1 MIHRTIH
8 AHTNSDTALMTEGSI
23 VKSILFFSI
32 PLILG
37 NFLQQM
43 YNTVDSIIVGNYV
56 GSGALAA
63 VGSSA
68 SLIFLIIAF
77 SQGLS
82 VGSGV
87 IVAQYLGAGDK
98 RGVNLAV
105 HTALAISVL
114 VGLLMTVGGIVFTR
128 PLLVWMDTPE
138 SIMPEAVE
146 YLQLY
151 CAGMLFGTIY
161 NMAAGIMNAAGN
173 SKRSL
178 IYLGVAAVTNIVL
191 DVVLIVWFKMGVAG
205 AAWATN
211 ISQLVSAVLA
221 MAFLMRTSADYK
233 VDLKHL
239 VIRKKMASRIVA
251 IGLPTGIQNMV
262 ISLSNVLIQSS
273 VNVFGASAIAGF
285 GAFLK
290 IDGFNVLPI
299 LSLSMAI
306 TTFVGQ
312 NYGANRM
319 DRVNKGVYITIAMG
333 MAYTIVASALMLM
346 YSEPIMRMF
355 SQEKE
360 VIACGQLAMWYFCPF
375 YWVLSI
381 LHTLGG
387 TMRGFGKSIPPMV
400 ILLIAMCLFR
410 IVWLQAILPH
420 FPSTDCIFVLYPV
433 SWVLGAVMM
442 VWYTKQT
449 GLLRQKDTSAML
461 CQAA

>member
-1 MIHRTIH
+1 M
-8 AHTNSDTALMTEGSI
+8 
-23 VKSILFFSI
+23 
-32 PLILG
+32 
-37 NFLQQM
+37 
-43 YNTVDSIIVGNYV
+43 
-56 GSGALAA
+56 
-63 VGSSA
+63 
-68 SLIFLIIAF
+68 
-77 SQGLS
+77 
-82 VGSGV
+82 
-87 IVAQYLGAGDK
+87 AG
-98 RGVNLAV
+98 
-105 HTALAISVL
+105 
-114 VGLLMTVGGIVFTR
+114 
-128 PLLVWMDTPE
+128 
-138 SIMPEAVE
+138 
-146 YLQLY
+146 
-151 CAGMLFGTIY
+151 
-161 NMAAGIMNAAGN
+161 
-173 SKRSL
+173 
-178 IYLGVAAVTNIVL
+178 
-191 DVVLIVWFKMGVAG
+191 
-205 AAWATN
+205 
-211 ISQLVSAVLA
+211 
-221 MAFLMRTSADYK
+221 
-233 VDLKHL
+233 
-239 VIRKKMASRIVA
+239 RIVA

-290 IDGFNVLPI
+290 VDGFNVLPI

-355 SQEKE
+355 SQEKD

-410 IVWLQAILPH
+410 IVWLQTILPH

-442 VWYTKQT
+442 AWYTKQT

-461 CQAA
+461 YQAA